1 MTLSAVREKTAH
13 QFHASTA
20 AAVGKL
26 CTPSP
31 SPCETVK
38 PTDAGRQTL
47 QHHSPSL

>member
-26 CTPSP
+26 CTPLP
-31 SPCETVK
+31 LPPVK
-38 PTDAGRQTL
+38 L
-47 QHHSPSL
+47 